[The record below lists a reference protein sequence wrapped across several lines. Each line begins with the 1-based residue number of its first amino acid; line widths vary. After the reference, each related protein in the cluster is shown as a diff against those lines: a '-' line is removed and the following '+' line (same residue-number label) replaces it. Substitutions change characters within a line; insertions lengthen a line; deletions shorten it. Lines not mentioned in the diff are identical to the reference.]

1 MKKINLNT
9 KRLEI
14 LKDAK
19 KHLIFNGWNDNIF
32 KKIVKERKYKE
43 EEMRALFPKGYRSI
57 LELYLSNVD
66 QEMTEACKK
75 IDFIRMRTHE
85 RVGEIILMRLKIY
98 EKDKNLVKQTF
109 FTLMLPHHTKI
120 ATSSLYHTVDQIW
133 YLAGDHSTNF
143 NFYTKRAILA
153 GLYSSTVLYWMNGNH
168 TLEQTKKFINNQLK
182 KVSRIPKATERIRSA
197 IDIVPKIFSFAKNF
211 SISRR

>member
-1 MKKINLNT
+1 
-9 KRLEI
+9 
-14 LKDAK
+14 
-19 KHLIFNGWNDNIF
+19 
-32 KKIVKERKYKE
+32 
-43 EEMRALFPKGYRSI
+43 
-57 LELYLSNVD
+57 
-66 QEMTEACKK
+66 
-75 IDFIRMRTHE
+75 
-85 RVGEIILMRLKIY
+85 MRLKIN

-153 GLYSSTVLYWMNGNH
+153 VLYSSTVFYWMSGNH
-168 TLEQTKKFINNQLK
+168 TLEQTKKFLNNQLK
-182 KVSRIPKATERIRSA
+182 KVSKIPKVTEGARSA
-197 IDIVPKIFSFAKNF
+197 VDISRKIFSFAKNF

>member
-1 MKKINLNT
+1 MKRINLNT

-85 RVGEIILMRLKIY
+85 RVGEIILMRLKNGRMKTHIHG
-98 EKDKNLVKQTF
+98 E
-109 FTLMLPHHTKI
+109 
-120 ATSSLYHTVDQIW
+120 
-133 YLAGDHSTNF
+133 
-143 NFYTKRAILA
+143 IL
-153 GLYSSTVLYWMNGNH
+153 VLYQVEFH
-168 TLEQTKKFINNQLK
+168 YFNNELQ
-182 KVSRIPKATERIRSA
+182 I
-197 IDIVPKIFSFAKNF
+197 
-211 SISRR
+211 

>member
-85 RVGEIILMRLKIY
+85 RVREIILMRLKIY

-109 FTLMLPHHTKI
+109 FTLMLPYHNKI
-120 ATSSLYHTVDQIW
+120 ATSFCG
-133 YLAGDHSTNF
+133 YL
-143 NFYTKRAILA
+143 
-153 GLYSSTVLYWMNGNH
+153 NGFP
-168 TLEQTKKFINNQLK
+168 LLLDPK
-182 KVSRIPKATERIRSA
+182 KVPPILIKFPSK
-197 IDIVPKIFSFAKNF
+197 
-211 SISRR
+211 